1 MPQLLT
7 NHLIRL
13 GHLASLVSSMTPM
26 FDELDLFPSP
36 RIEDDVK
43 TSPIWHSPL
52 YCPSGTYVGA
62 KTPRNSTE
70 ALTAELCR
78 NVQSWLGTF
87 EGVGDESGEESM
99 LPYRQH
105 CRQAIALFRP
115 YAGSSTSESG
125 YVYECC
131 RLVAHLMLRA
141 EALHCSLKKA
151 VLGASCFLYFCVGQ
165 FVQLEPD
172 DRPVELPHWQDRNLR
187 LPRRSRSET
196 ATEAEVVQRDMPQQS
211 LMDVHIFS
219 CNILREISSRSC
231 WMEPRKTRTVGFALQ
246 YPGLQHAPF
255 ERLIGHS
262 PATL

>member
-151 VLGASCFLYFCVGQ
+151 AQGTTC
-165 FVQLEPD
+165 
-172 DRPVELPHWQDRNLR
+172 PVEIN
-187 LPRRSRSET
+187 
-196 ATEAEVVQRDMPQQS
+196 
-211 LMDVHIFS
+211 
-219 CNILREISSRSC
+219 N
-231 WMEPRKTRTVGFALQ
+231 ALQ
-246 YPGLQHAPF
+246 KTNLFDLWGSQIGLLYWVLLVSCTSVSGSSFNLNPTTVLLNF
-255 ERLIGHS
+255 LIGKIGTSDYHVEVGLRPLQKLKWFNETCHS
-262 PATL
+262 KV